1 MKPYELEMLLQ
12 SPRRAAVAAL
22 GVGNISR
29 IVPVAWPLLKSEW
42 DVVVTVTES
51 VGLVDRFV
59 LRALRDF
66 GPCTVRELDALLCL
80 GEDRM
85 AAALNE
91 MVRVGAPIQKK
102 GLRYSVPTGMEI
114 EPFKTEHGHRFA
126 FLLNGLTGDLLP
138 ASFLDRSKRVVLSE
152 DVLAEM
158 SWILKFRPILTGSE
172 SPALRNLNPSKALK
186 ASEAAG
192 IPIGFKEFCSKVPR
206 RESALFVL
214 GFLFIDMS
222 GNGLML
228 AATESADE
236 IVFPRKYLSGIDRLK
251 DCLVPVSDAEL
262 RSLSNEGIRFDRA
275 AVNRNVLSVSVS
287 GDKRSP
293 KTGEEGRG
301 AFAHWVSR
309 RLLKPSW
316 IWYYGGGP
324 ARFSYFELRPADDRM
339 ERCLLIE
346 KAVNAI
352 SVFVDDIL
360 DRAAFVN
367 WVRRFLTDSGAS
379 SAVRDDPSLP
389 DDVLEAARRSGDGNL
404 RVFSNRI
411 SSGRENLKIEGEHN
425 LNRLLTERTFLDSS
439 DSGFG
444 NHIVDM
450 VRKAKKSVFIV
461 SPVIQEDGVFDALR
475 EAVTKGVELRVVTQL
490 GNHRTGRFDTSPEF
504 SDYDIPRR
512 RLADL
517 GACVR
522 DWDVTVHAKMIL
534 VDGERFLFSTANLNE
549 NSLGTG
555 IRNAIEAAILFES
568 GPEVV
573 AGRRIFDAIWEG
585 CPTRQEKRDDRISIA
600 RIPSKARLPTAGDCS
615 VHAGAAEFLLSTP
628 LNRLLARRLTTLLNM
643 ARSKIVFMAMSI
655 YDLEK
660 VPVLF
665 DAFMRALA
673 RKVNV
678 TVLVRTGAEQFK
690 PEDWPD
696 PSTKELQKKGLK
708 IVEIP
713 HLHAKG
719 LFVDDEIGLMMSAN
733 LNPYSLGDLETS
745 HVEIAVQAPC
755 TEPFMEKF
763 QKFAFS
769 LEGKGDSKE
778 KNES

>member
-1 MKPYELEMLLQ
+1 MKPYELEMFLQ
-12 SPRRAAVAAL
+12 SPRRAAIAAL

-42 DVVVTVTES
+42 DVIVTVTEP

-80 GEDRM
+80 GEDRT

-91 MVRVGAPIQKK
+91 MVRVGAPIQMK
-102 GLRYSVPTGMEI
+102 GLQYSVPAGTEI
-114 EPFKTEHGHRFA
+114 EPFKTEHEHRFA

-138 ASFLDRSKRVVLSE
+138 SSFLDRSKRIVLSE

-158 SWILKFRPILTGSE
+158 PWILKLRPILTGTE
-172 SPALRNLNPSKALK
+172 SPALRNLNPSKVLK
-186 ASEAAG
+186 ASEAVG
-192 IPIGFKEFCSKVPR
+192 IPIGFKEFSSKVPR
-206 RESALFVL
+206 RESTLFIL

-222 GNGLML
+222 GNGLMF
-228 AATESADE
+228 AATEAADE

-251 DCLVPVSDAEL
+251 DCLVPVSDSAL
-262 RSLSNEGIRFDRA
+262 RSLSGDGIRFDRA
-275 AVNRNVLSVSVS
+275 TENRNILSVSVS
-287 GDKRSP
+287 GDKLSSNTNEDG
-293 KTGEEGRG
+293 KLD
-301 AFAHWVSR
+301 FAHWVSR
-309 RLLKPSW
+309 RLLKPRW
-316 IWYYGGGP
+316 FWYCGGGP
-324 ARFSYFELRPADDRM
+324 ARFAHFELRPADDRM

-352 SVFVDDIL
+352 SSCVDDIP
-360 DRAAFVN
+360 DRVAFIN
-367 WVRRFLTDSGAS
+367 WVARFLTDSGAS
-379 SAVRDDPSLP
+379 SAICDDPSLS
-389 DDVLEAARRSGDGNL
+389 DCVLEAAGRSGEGNL

-411 SSGRENLKIEGEHN
+411 SSNRENMKPEGERN
-425 LNRLLTERTFLDSS
+425 PSRRLARRAFLNSS
-439 DSGFG
+439 DNGLG
-444 NHIVDM
+444 DHVVDL

-461 SPVIQEDGVFDALR
+461 SPVIQEDGVFEALR

-555 IRNAIEAAILFES
+555 SRNAIEAAILFEN
-568 GPEVV
+568 GPEVA

-600 RIPSKARLPTAGDCS
+600 RIASKSRMPTAGDCS
-615 VHAGAAEFLLSTP
+615 VRADAAEFLLSTP
-628 LNRLLARRLTTLLNM
+628 LNRILARRMATLLDM
-643 ARSKIVFMAMSI
+643 ATSKIVFLAMSI

-660 VPVLF
+660 IPRLF
-665 DAFMRALA
+665 DAFLRALD
-673 RKVNV
+673 RKVDV
-678 TVLVRTGAEQFK
+678 QVLVRPGVEQNFK
-690 PEDWPD
+690 SSDWPD
-696 PSTKELQKKGLK
+696 PSTKKLMAHGLK

-745 HVEIAVQAPC
+745 HVEIAVQAAC
-755 TEPFMEKF
+755 TMPFMAKYRD
-763 QKFAFS
+763 FA
-769 LEGKGDSKE
+769 LTLLGHK
-778 KNES
+778 